1 MEPVVKNGQFIGY
14 TQKLKSSWQYD
25 YFFAPH
31 IWYGPFKTKKSAIAG
46 LEHGLLMITIT
57 CRKAGIGATLE
68 KP

>member
-1 MEPVVKNGQFIGY
+1 MEPVAKNGQFIGY
-14 TQKLKSSWQYD
+14 TQKIKRSWQYA

-31 IWYGPFKTKKSAIAG
+31 VWYGPFKTKKSAIAN

-57 CRKAGIGATLE
+57 CKKAGIGATD